1 MVQNAKYGQ
10 GTIVNIDTIMNH
22 IDVEFEN
29 AGRKTFEVPTCFEKG
44 FLKLTTK
51 SDDANSY
58 TSLEEHN
65 EVKSNNQLTL
75 VRYFTESGF
84 EVIDKR
90 DRGGALWVVGTRKQ
104 LEDTVNEAESI
115 FSVEGTYCDGG
126 RAVGYRKSWF
136 TRSKK

>member
-1 MVQNAKYGQ
+1 
-10 GTIVNIDTIMNH
+10 MNH

-29 AGRKTFEVPTCFEKG
+29 AGRKTFEVPTCFEKR
-44 FLKLTTK
+44 FLKLITK

-58 TSLEEHN
+58 TLLEEHN
-65 EVKSNNQLTL
+65 EVKSTNQLTL

-104 LEDTVNEAESI
+104 LEDTVMKQNQYLMWKACI
-115 FSVEGTYCDGG
+115 VTGG

-136 TRSKK
+136 TRSKNRR